1 MMPYD
6 LSPLFLS
13 LKVASISTVCVFF
26 ISVALARLM
35 VRKDFFGK
43 SIVDALI
50 LLPLVLPP
58 TVIGFALIVLF
69 GVNGP
74 LGILLENLFGFR
86 VVFTWIGA
94 AIASFVVSLPL
105 MYQSALAAFEKVDP
119 RWENVGRTMGVSEW
133 RIFRT
138 VTFPLAW
145 PGILAGVILAFA
157 RAIGEFGATL
167 MIAGYIPGL
176 TETIP
181 LAIYFAYEAGQMD
194 KAIFWVVIISALGV
208 AAISWVNY
216 WRKKNAIRIG
226 RE

>member
-13 LKVASISTVCVFF
+13 LKVATIATVCVF
-26 ISVALARLM
+26 IVSIALARLM
-35 VRKDFFGK
+35 ARKDFFGK
-43 SIVDALI
+43 SFVDALI

-133 RIFRT
+133 KIFRT

-194 KAIFWVVIISALGV
+194 KAIFWVVIISSLGV
-208 AAISWVNY
+208 AAISWVNF
-216 WRKKNAIRIG
+216 WRRKNAIRIG

>member
-1 MMPYD
+1 MTPYD
-6 LSPLFLS
+6 MSPLFLS
-13 LKVASISTVCVFF
+13 LKVAAISTICVF
-26 ISVALARLM
+26 IVSVALARLM

-167 MIAGYIPGL
+167 MIAGYIPGV

-194 KAIFWVVIISALGV
+194 KAVFWVVIISALGV

>member
-6 LSPLFLS
+6 LSPLWLS
-13 LKVASISTVCVFF
+13 LRVAVISTLCVFLV
-26 ISVALARLM
+26 SLALARLM
-35 VRKDFFGK
+35 NRRDFFGK
-43 SIVDALI
+43 SLVEALI

-74 LGILLENLFGFR
+74 LGILLEQWFGFR

-105 MYQSALAAFEKVDP
+105 MYQSVLAAFEKVDP
-119 RWENVGRTMGVSEW
+119 RWENVARTMGVSEW

-138 VTFPLAW
+138 ITFPLAW
-145 PGILAGVILAFA
+145 SGILAGLILAFA
-157 RAIGEFGATL
+157 RGIGEFGATL
-167 MIAGYIPGL
+167 MIAGYIPGV
-176 TETIP
+176 TETVP
-181 LAIYFAYEAGQMD
+181 LAIYFAYEAGDME
-194 KAIFWVVIISALGV
+194 KALFWVLIISSLGI
-208 AAISWVNY
+208 AAITWVNY